1 MKTLDFN
8 KKFIKEDSQQTYRGP
23 VNEFLGTF
31 LVCSVAGML
40 ASKFAMGFMSDIQEW
55 RANMAKHKADRLKS
69 KLEQQQTNAQITEEK
84 MKRAMMA
91 MSNAQQTSDGGDVK
105 DPDGNSMGDL
115 FKALRKLSSGKCS
128 DEDLKLIQKVAQRK
142 TTPEEDKIMDRVTQA
157 TTKYTI
163 DDINKYCEEHGI
175 PKNIDTETISKMMDT
190 HKDVLDSST
199 PQDTPQD
206 TPQEPKGKD
215 DTEEY
220 VDDDGTRYTRNGD
233 KYTMT
238 TKDGNTT
245 EISKDDFE
253 SATESDDIKDAE
265 RTDNDDDLEDTGDPS
280 DMSQDP
286 GKKWK
291 QRTYKRGNK
300 TFKTKLYYN
309 KKGASISKE
318 AFRSMVDTYEQKQ
331 KQKQK
336 GKKKPKNESNM
347 FSFTPI
353 FGMHRK
359 VTPVMETE
367 TVTDRVDITNERL
380 VYIKYVM
387 DTTTNNVEKV
397 AMERM
402 YNALLNLT
410 YNSNGEP
417 RTLNDLYTY
426 LNQTMVENKGKIEG
440 LPTESQ
446 IENIDQKVQA
456 FKELKPDKFNA
467 YLTRL
472 KKEMLDKNGTKKDD
486 AAADLL
492 HPTGDDTDT
501 QIISK
506 IRDMSSIYGFTNIL
520 GLEPDRKPSK
530 EDEKKKDEIKQQQKT
545 GVSTIDTDDNKNVKA
560 DDVSDEQIDKIIG
573 VDK

>member
-8 KKFIKEDSQQTYRGP
+8 KGFIEEDSQRTYQGP

-31 LVCSVAGML
+31 LVCGVAGML
-40 ASKFAMGFMSDIQEW
+40 ASKFAMSFMSDVQEW
-55 RANMAKHKADRLKS
+55 RANMAKHKVDRLNS
-69 KLEQQQTNAQITEEK
+69 KLEQQRTKAQITEEK

-91 MSNAQQTSDGGDVK
+91 MSKSQETSDGGDVK

-115 FKALRKLSSGKCS
+115 FKALQKLTSGKCS

-142 TTPEEDKIMDRVTQA
+142 ATPEEDKIAARVEEA
-157 TTKYTI
+157 TTKYTV
-163 DDINKYCEEHGI
+163 DDINKYCEEYGI
-175 PKNIDTETISKMMDT
+175 SKNIDTETVGKMMDAY
-190 HKDVLDSST
+190 KDVLTSPA
-199 PQDTPQD
+199 PQDTPQGAVQG
-206 TPQEPKGKD
+206 TPQEPKDKD
-215 DTEEY
+215 DIEEY

-238 TKDGNTT
+238 SKDGETT
-245 EISKDDFE
+245 EVSKEDFE
-253 SATESDDIKDAE
+253 AAIENDDVKDAE

-280 DMSQDP
+280 DMSKDP
-286 GKKWK
+286 RKKWK

-300 TFKTKLYYN
+300 TFKTKSYYN
-309 KKGASISKE
+309 KKGASITKD
-318 AFRSMVDTYEQKQ
+318 AFKAMVDAYE
-331 KQKQK
+331 QKQK
-336 GKKKPKNESNM
+336 GKKKTKNESNL

-359 VTPVMETE
+359 VTPVIESK

-410 YNSNGEP
+410 YDSNGKP
-417 RTLNDLYTY
+417 RSLKDLYTY

-446 IENIDQKVQA
+446 IENIDQKVRA
-456 FKELKPDKFNA
+456 FKELKPDEFNA

-472 KKEMLDKNGTKKDD
+472 EKEMLDKNGTKKDD
-486 AAADLL
+486 AAANLL
-492 HPTGDDTDT
+492 HPAGDDTDS
-501 QIISK
+501 QVISK

-545 GVSTIDTDDNKNVKA
+545 GVPTIDTDDNKNVKA
-560 DDVSDEQIDKIIG
+560 DDISDEQIDKIIG
-573 VDK
+573 VGK